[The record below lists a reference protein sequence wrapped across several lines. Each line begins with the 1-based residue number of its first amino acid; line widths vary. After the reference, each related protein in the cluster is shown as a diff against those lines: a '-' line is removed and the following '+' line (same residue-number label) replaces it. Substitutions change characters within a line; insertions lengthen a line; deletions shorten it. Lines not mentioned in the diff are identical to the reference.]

1 MTDELH
7 FGAGPAAAAGC
18 VPDTAG
24 FPGYGCGPGRGTAA
38 EGAGSCALGASE
50 GPRVAVMVRRMRAAL
65 AWIAPVA
72 AGLLAVA
79 PVAGSLAG
87 CGGGVLTPDVVLV
100 NGGEPPNP
108 LVPTGTNDSN
118 GGRIIDRLFAGL
130 MSYDATGKPSPEVAQ
145 SIETTDNVNYRIIL
159 KPGWKFTDGSPV
171 TAHSFVDAWNYG
183 ALSTNAQLQQNFFS
197 PIDGFDEVAGATN
210 GKRTTMSGLQVVNDL
225 EFTVRLKAPTID
237 FTLRLGHSSF
247 YPLPEAAFRDM
258 AAFGRNPI
266 GNGPYKLDNG
276 DAWEHNVKI
285 DLVPNP
291 DYRGNRKPHNKG
303 LRFEFYANLDTAY
316 SDLLSGNLDVLD
328 TIPSSALTIYKREL
342 GDNATSGPAA
352 INQSLDTPMRL
363 PHFGGEEGRLRR
375 LALSA
380 AINRPQICQQIFN
393 GTRSPAR
400 DFTAR
405 SLPGFDPNIPGN
417 DVLDFNPE
425 RARQLWA
432 QANAIAP
439 WSGRY
444 AIAYNADS
452 GHQEWVDAV
461 ANSIKNVLGIDAV
474 GAPQPTFAGFRTQIT
489 NRTIDTAFRAAWQ
502 GDYPSM
508 VEFLAPLYA
517 TGAGSNDVGYS
528 SRAFDAALATAEAA
542 PNLQEADTL
551 ANVAQRILLHD
562 MPAVPLW
569 DNIAVVGWSTEVSNV
584 TVTWNGLPDYENIV
598 KA

>member
-1 MTDELH
+1 MTH
-7 FGAGPAAAAGC
+7 FTGGPFTVDAAA
-18 VPDTAG
+18 
-24 FPGYGCGPGRGTAA
+24 
-38 EGAGSCALGASE
+38 
-50 GPRVAVMVRRMRAAL
+50 GPRVAVMRWMRGRPVWPAFAAVIVL
-65 AWIAPVA
+65 TVA
-72 AGLLAVA
+72 
-79 PVAGSLAG
+79 SLAG
-87 CGGGVLTPDVVLV
+87 CGGGVLSPDLVVV

-108 LVPTGTNDSN
+108 LIPTGTNDSL
-118 GGRIIDRLFAGL
+118 GGRILDRLFAGL
-130 MSYDATGKPSPEVAQ
+130 VSYDADGKPSPEVAQ
-145 SIETTDNVNYRIIL
+145 SIETTDNINYRIIL
-159 KPGWKFTDGSPV
+159 KPGWKFTDGSAV

-183 ALSTNAQLQQNFFS
+183 ALSTNAQLQQDFFR
-197 PIDGFDEVAGATN
+197 PIDGFDDVAGPPAA
-210 GKRTTMSGLQVVNDL
+210 GKPATMSGLQVVNDL
-225 EFTVRLKAPTID
+225 EFTVRLRAPTVD
-237 FTLRLGHSSF
+237 FTLRLGHGAF
-247 YPLPEAAFRDM
+247 YPLPDRAFRDM

-266 GNGPYKLDNG
+266 GNGPYRLADG
-276 DAWEHNVKI
+276 PDGPAWEHNVKI
-285 DLVPNP
+285 DLKPNP

-303 LRFEFYANLDTAY
+303 LRFEFYGNLDTAY
-316 SDLLSGNLDVLD
+316 ADLLSGNLDVLD
-328 TIPSSALTIYKREL
+328 TIPSSALTIYQRDL
-342 GDNATSGPAA
+342 GGNAASGPVAVS
-352 INQSLDTPMRL
+352 QSLDTPLRL
-363 PHFGGEEGRLRR
+363 PHFGGAEGRLRR

-405 SLPGFDPNIPGN
+405 SLPGFDANIPGN
-417 DVLDFNPE
+417 DALDFNPE

-432 QANAIAP
+432 QANAISS

-489 NRTIDTAFRAAWQ
+489 NRTIDSAFRAGWI

-508 VEFLAPLYA
+508 IEFLAPLYA

-528 SRAFDAALATAEAA
+528 SVEFDAGLAAAEAA
-542 PNLQEADTL
+542 PSLQQADVL
-551 ANVAQRILLHD
+551 VNVAQRILLRD

-569 DNIAVVGWSTEVSNV
+569 YYIAVIGWSPEVSNV
-584 TVTWNGLPDYENIV
+584 KVTWNGLPDYENIV